1 MSARWST
8 GPFAAEAWAAT
19 EEIRRR
25 IDALP
30 LLTEL
35 ADGSLEP
42 GRFVEYLAQDDFY
55 LRGYTRALAT
65 LASRAP
71 TSGAAAFWAK
81 SAGEAVEAEVLLHE
95 GLLADERLRDLPR
108 PAVASPTTRAYV
120 NSLLAATAFE
130 PYEVGVAAVL
140 PCYWVY
146 ADMGLTLSERA
157 ARLSP
162 HPYAGWVAAYA
173 DPGFLDVTRQAIAQ
187 LDAAAAAADDATRSR
202 MLTAFVDAT
211 WYEEQFW
218 AASYELEAWPA

>member
-1 MSARWST
+1 MNVDWTPGAF
-8 GPFAAEAWAAT
+8 GAQAWAAT
-19 EEIRRR
+19 DAIRRR
-25 IDALP
+25 IGALP

-35 ADGSLEP
+35 ADGTLDP
-42 GRFVEYLAQDDFY
+42 VRFVEYLAQDDFY
-55 LRGYTRALAT
+55 LRGYTRALST

-71 TSGAAAFWAK
+71 TSRAAAFWAR

-130 PYEVGVAAVL
+130 PYPVGVAAVL

-146 ADMGLTLSERA
+146 ADVGAALAERA
-157 ARLSP
+157 AALSP

-173 DPGFLDVTRQAIAQ
+173 DPGFLDVTRQAIGH
-187 LDAAAAAADDATRSR
+187 LDDAAAAADEATRSR
-202 MLTAFVDAT
+202 MLTVFVDAT

-218 AASYELEAWPA
+218 GRSYELESWPV

>member
-1 MSARWST
+1 MSIDWAPGDFSAHAWDT
-8 GPFAAEAWAAT
+8 TAA
-19 EEIRRR
+19 IRDR
-25 IDALP
+25 IDRLP

-35 ADGSLEP
+35 ADGTLEP
-42 GRFVEYLAQDDFY
+42 HRFVEYLGQDDFY

-71 TSGAAAFWAK
+71 TSAAAAFWAR
-81 SAGEAVEAEVLLHE
+81 SAGEAVEAEVLMHDA
-95 GLLADERLRDLPR
+95 LLADDRLRDLPR

-130 PYEVGVAAVL
+130 PYPVGVAAVL

-146 ADMGLTLSERA
+146 ADVGATLAGRA
-157 ARLSP
+157 AALSP

-173 DPGFLDVTRQAIAQ
+173 DPAFQDVTRQAIGW
-187 LDAAAAAADDATRSR
+187 LDDAATAADEDTRAR

-211 WYEEQFW
+211 HYEELFW
-218 AASYELEAWPA
+218 ARSYDLEAWQA

>member
-1 MSARWST
+1 MSPDWAP
-8 GPFAAEAWAAT
+8 GPFSADAWDAT
-19 EEIRRR
+19 AEIRAR
-25 IDALP
+25 IDHLP

-35 ADGSLEP
+35 ADGTLEP
-42 GRFVEYLAQDDFY
+42 HRFVEYLGQDDFY

-71 TSGAAAFWAK
+71 TSQAAAFWAR
-81 SAGEAVEAEVLLHE
+81 SAGEAVEAEVLMHDA
-95 GLLADERLRDLPR
+95 LLADDRLSGLPR

-130 PYEVGVAAVL
+130 PYAVGVAAVL

-146 ADMGLTLSERA
+146 ADVGATLAERA
-157 ARLSP
+157 AQLAD

-173 DPGFLDVTRQAIAQ
+173 DPAFQQVTREAIA
-187 LDAAAAAADDATRSR
+187 LLDDAAAAADEATRQR

-218 AASYELEAWPA
+218 ARAYALEAWPA

>member
-1 MSARWST
+1 MSIDWT
-8 GPFAAEAWAAT
+8 PGPFSTQAWEAT
-19 EEIRRR
+19 SEIRAR
-25 IDALP
+25 IDSLP

-35 ADGSLEP
+35 ADGTLEH
-42 GRFVEYLAQDDFY
+42 RLFVEYLGQDDFY

-71 TSGAAAFWAK
+71 TSSAAAFWAR
-81 SAGEAVEAEVLLHE
+81 SAGEAVEAEVLMHDALM
-95 GLLADERLRDLPR
+95 ADDRLRDLPR

-130 PYEVGVAAVL
+130 PYAVGVAAVL

-146 ADMGLTLSERA
+146 ADVGATLADRA
-157 ARLSP
+157 ARLDG

-173 DPGFLDVTRQAIAQ
+173 DPAFQQVTREAIAL
-187 LDAAAAAADDATRSR
+187 LDEAAASSDDATRER

-218 AASYELEAWPA
+218 ARAYALEVWQA

>member
-1 MSARWST
+1 MGEFSTAAWS
-8 GPFAAEAWAAT
+8 AT
-19 EEIRRR
+19 ERLRGD

-35 ADGSLEP
+35 ADGTLEP
-42 GRFVEYLAQDDFY
+42 HRFSEYLAQDDFY

-71 TSGAAAFWAK
+71 TSAAAAFWAR
-81 SAGEAVEAEVLLHE
+81 SAGEAVEAEVLMHDA
-95 GLLADERLRDLPR
+95 LLADDRLRDLTR

-130 PYEVGVAAVL
+130 PYAVGVAAVL

-146 ADMGLTLSERA
+146 ADVGATLAHRA
-157 ARLSP
+157 ATLED

-173 DPGFLDVTRQAIAQ
+173 DPAFQRATREAIA
-187 LDAAAAAADDATRSR
+187 LLDDAAAAADEATRQL

-218 AASYELEAWPA
+218 ARSYELQRWDTAVG